1 MDEMILLEEP
11 LVLCA
16 LQSVKPSFQLTGY
29 HLLHYLTILLST
41 NIRLA
46 YFADSNLRYLVIPS
60 LRVLSTLQHF
70 PHIVARLSDLWIFLL
85 PMYLFCFIP
94 RSFEHLTL
102 MWRILKP
109 PALFTIV
116 VGLRLVLLLSNTVK
130 PLWRNSDRDEG
141 LLRGVLGVVSL
152 NPWHQPTLSYPTEL
166 LGVD

>member
-29 HLLHYLTILLST
+29 HLLRYLTILLST

-70 PHIVARLSDLWIFLL
+70 PHIVARLSDLWIFSL
-85 PMYLFCFIP
+85 PTYLFCFIP

-102 MWRILKP
+102 MWRISETSGSFHYCCRAEADTSPIKH
-109 PALFTIV
+109 
-116 VGLRLVLLLSNTVK
+116 S
-130 PLWRNSDRDEG
+130 
-141 LLRGVLGVVSL
+141 
-152 NPWHQPTLSYPTEL
+152 
-166 LGVD
+166 